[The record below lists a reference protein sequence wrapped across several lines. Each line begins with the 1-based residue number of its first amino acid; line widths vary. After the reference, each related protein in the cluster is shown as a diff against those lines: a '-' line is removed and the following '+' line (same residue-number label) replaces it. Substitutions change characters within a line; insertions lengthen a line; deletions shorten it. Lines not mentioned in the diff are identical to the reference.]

1 MLTPIF
7 IIHSSFNTTIL
18 TVTRYFDWLSL
29 MDEFQYTKTLFI
41 SMESKCDTDLGF
53 KLATIIAAILMHHKL
68 TQYKEH
74 AIF

>member
-1 MLTPIF
+1 
-7 IIHSSFNTTIL
+7 
-18 TVTRYFDWLSL
+18 